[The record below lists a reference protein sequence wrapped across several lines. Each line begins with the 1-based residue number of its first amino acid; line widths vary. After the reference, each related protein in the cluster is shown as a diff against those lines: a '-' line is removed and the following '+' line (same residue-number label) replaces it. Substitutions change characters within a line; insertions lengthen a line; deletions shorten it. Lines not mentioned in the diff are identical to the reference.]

1 MAQTLKEDVRKR
13 IENAAIN
20 QLLVNGMHKTNMRDI
35 AKEAQIT
42 PGNLYRYY
50 ASKDQLII
58 SITGV
63 LIEGLNEIVQKETGQ
78 SLNLDG
84 AVLQLPKIPDNMST
98 LTFIEKMLVAKLR
111 NALIDIGKL
120 AINYPKRMTIL
131 LDDSIVSQK
140 LYAWGMQIIYEFYNT
155 YFTVIVD
162 DQKPTDIMIRVVTM
176 SFCEG
181 VMQLLKALLID
192 NNIDDYIVMLDRFL
206 VIQKNGI
213 AALLKQELDNNTIII
228 KK

>member
-63 LIEGLNEIVQKETGQ
+63 LIEGLNDIVQKETGQ
-78 SLNLDG
+78 SLDLDG
-84 AVLQLPKIPDNMST
+84 AIPLLPEIPDNMDT
-98 LTFIEKMLVAKLR
+98 LTFIEKTLVAKLR

-140 LYAWGMQIIYEFYNT
+140 LYAWGMQIIYEFYNS

-162 DQKPTDIMIRVVTM
+162 DQKPTDTMIRVVTM

-192 NNIDDYIVMLDRFL
+192 DNIDDYIVMLDRFL

-213 AALLKQELDNNTIII
+213 AALLKQELDNNTIIV

>member
-63 LIEGLNEIVQKETGQ
+63 LIEGLNDIVQKETGQ
-78 SLNLDG
+78 SLDLDG
-84 AVLQLPKIPDNMST
+84 AIPLLPEIPDNMDT
-98 LTFIEKMLVAKLR
+98 LTFIEKTLVAKLR

-120 AINYPKRMTIL
+120 AVNYPKRMTIL

-140 LYAWGMQIIYEFYNT
+140 LYAWGMQIIYEFYNS

-162 DQKPTDIMIRVVTM
+162 NQKPTDTMIRVVTM

-213 AALLKQELDNNTIII
+213 AALLKQEIDNNTIII